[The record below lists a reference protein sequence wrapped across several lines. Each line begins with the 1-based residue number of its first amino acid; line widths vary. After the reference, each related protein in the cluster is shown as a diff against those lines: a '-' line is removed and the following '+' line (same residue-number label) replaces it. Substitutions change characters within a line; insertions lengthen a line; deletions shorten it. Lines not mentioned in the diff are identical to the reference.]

1 LLRVWKHILYSVI
14 IYDTAAL
21 KYVESL
27 PKSKMNMGG
36 MSEEFNMDDLEKDDE
51 LQNELRLLGWCDD
64 EPQSR
69 DQRKPSV
76 RKIKPKPS
84 ETSAH
89 VEVTRGFSYSVGDI
103 GKDDGKDVEFT
114 DEDMMDPDLLS
125 ELQTLHISD
134 DHHDAKSLYRDAD
147 SVKKDECSEESE
159 DESGDPRIPDS
170 VDMKRNSNSALKT
183 NHTSIGNSD
192 ASEKMTS
199 AEAKSRALAC
209 HKEGNKAEAL
219 KWMKMS
225 KALEQDSIGTV
236 KKLTKK
242 TNSEKA
248 IMPSKESSPKVI
260 DVSSSN
266 NIKATRS
273 PDARE
278 STPGDRFTHLE
289 NALNAAMKDSLKEA
303 QLLLPTDRTAS
314 ANKLKNYKRYQQDMN
329 VLASRRG
336 LPGAEPAPFKW
347 MSIEKDTIVENLDI
361 GDDQLVLV
369 IEVVSGLEMSLVG
382 QTSRTITVTYD
393 LGLPKEAPITGKING
408 KVDANGCAVLK
419 FQSCLPIVKRNRTMQ
434 TNIRKTK
441 ATFEVALTRGV
452 FFSNVDLGTAS
463 LSLVDLNTK
472 CECGG
477 ILPLEKSSSSST
489 GKKITACSAG
499 SMTVFVKMRK
509 PVAAPEIVKSV
520 ERTLVLEGWPSLGH
534 VYRSPTA
541 AASVGSSSHN
551 DQKDSEEPHQDEL
564 NLHPAGLVNA
574 TRAKVPSS
582 QPKANADF
590 AILSE
595 REKSDPC
602 SAEFLESN
610 DVLEAEIASDTA
622 AIREIEGR
630 PASTYSEEEESS
642 LFTMKLR
649 VQLMTTKL
657 NMLVS
662 SVQEEVLTLEQYV
675 DKVKARLGRDRV
687 LAQYLLVV
695 SRQEEPPE
703 GTSHYLASLTKRI
716 NIMQKEI
723 ATVESAT

>member
-1 LLRVWKHILYSVI
+1 
-14 IYDTAAL
+14 
-21 KYVESL
+21 
-27 PKSKMNMGG
+27 MNMGG

-76 RKIKPKPS
+76 GKIKQKPS
-84 ETSAH
+84 NASAS
-89 VEVTRGFSYSVGDI
+89 VEVTCDFSYSVGDI

-134 DHHDAKSLYRDAD
+134 DHHDTKSLNRDTD
-147 SVKKDECSEESE
+147 SMKKDGYSEESE
-159 DESGDPRIPDS
+159 DESGDTHIPDS
-170 VDMKRNSNSALKT
+170 VDMKRNTNSAEKT
-183 NHTSIGNSD
+183 NYTSISDSD

-199 AEAKSRALAC
+199 AEAKTRALAC

-225 KALEQDSIGTV
+225 KALEQDSGIGTM
-236 KKLTKK
+236 KKLNKK
-242 TNSEKA
+242 TISEKA
-248 IMPSKESSPKVI
+248 IVPSKESSPKAA

-266 NIKATRS
+266 NIKITRS
-273 PDARE
+273 PDAKE
-278 STPGDRFTHLE
+278 TTPGDRFTHLE
-289 NALNAAMKDSLKEA
+289 NALNSAMKDSLKEA
-303 QLLLPTDRTAS
+303 QILLPTDRTAS
-314 ANKLKNYKRYQQDMN
+314 ANKLKNYKRYQQDLH

-347 MSIEKDTIVENLDI
+347 MSIEKETVVENLDI

-369 IEVVSGLEMSLVG
+369 IEAVSGLEMSLVG

-393 LGLPKEAPITGKING
+393 LGLPKEMPITGKING

-419 FQSCLPIVKRNRTMQ
+419 FQSCLPIVKRNRSMQ
-434 TNIRKTK
+434 TNVRKTK

-452 FFSNVDLGTAS
+452 FFSNLDLGTAT
-463 LSLVDLNTK
+463 LSLADLNTK

-499 SMTVFVKMRK
+499 SMTVSVKMRK
-509 PVAAPEIVKSV
+509 PVAAPEVVKSV

-541 AASVGSSSHN
+541 AASVVSTLHN
-551 DQKDSEEPHQDEL
+551 DQKVTEEPHPDES
-564 NLHPAGLVNA
+564 NTPPVGLVSA

-590 AILSE
+590 AILSD

-602 SAEFLESN
+602 SSEFLESN
-610 DVLEAEIASDTA
+610 DVLEAEIASDA
-622 AIREIEGR
+622 ASIAEIESR
-630 PASTYSEEEESS
+630 PASTHSEEEESS

-662 SVQEEVLTLEQYV
+662 SVQNEVLTLEQYV
-675 DKVKARLGRDRV
+675 EKLKARLGRDRI

-695 SRQEEPPE
+695 SRQQEPPE
-703 GTSHYLASLTKRI
+703 GTSHNLASLTKRI

>member
-1 LLRVWKHILYSVI
+1 
-14 IYDTAAL
+14 
-21 KYVESL
+21 
-27 PKSKMNMGG
+27 MNMAG

-64 EPQSR
+64 EPPSR
-69 DQRKPSV
+69 DQRKPSES
-76 RKIKPKPS
+76 KIKPKPS
-84 ETSAH
+84 KANVPIVET
-89 VEVTRGFSYSVGDI
+89 RDFSYSVDDV

-125 ELQTLHISD
+125 ELRTLHISD
-134 DHHDAKSLYRDAD
+134 DHHDEKNDYNSG
-147 SVKKDECSEESE
+147 ESD
-159 DESGDPRIPDS
+159 DESGGSHLPSSSDTKHNKS
-170 VDMKRNSNSALKT
+170 SAEKT
-183 NHTSIGNSD
+183 TPTGISEND

-225 KALEQDSIGTV
+225 KALEQDSGIGTI
-236 KKLTKK
+236 KKLNKK

-248 IMPSKESSPKVI
+248 IVPSKESSSKVL
-260 DVSSSN
+260 DVNSSDSS
-266 NIKATRS
+266 KTSRA
-273 PDARE
+273 PDVKE
-278 STPGDRFTHLE
+278 SMSGDRFTHLE
-289 NALNAAMKDSLKEA
+289 NALSSAMKDCLKEA
-303 QLLLPTDRTAS
+303 QILLPTDRTAS
-314 ANKLKNYKRYQQDMN
+314 ATKLKNYKRYQQDLN
-329 VLASRRG
+329 VLQSRRG

-347 MSIEKDTIVENLDI
+347 MSIEKDTVVENLEI

-369 IEVVSGLEMSLVG
+369 IEAVSGLEMSLVG
-382 QTSRTITVTYD
+382 QTSRTITVSYD
-393 LGLPKEAPITGKING
+393 LGIPKEAPITGKING
-408 KVDANGCAVLK
+408 KVDANGCAILK
-419 FQSCLPIVKRNRTMQ
+419 FQSVLPIVKRNRSMQ

-463 LSLVDLNTK
+463 LSLADLNTK
-472 CECGG
+472 CACGG
-477 ILPLEKSSSSST
+477 ILPLEKSSNSST

-499 SMTVFVKMRK
+499 SMTVYFKMRK
-509 PVAAPEIVKSV
+509 PVAAAEVLKTV
-520 ERTLVLEGWPSLGH
+520 ERTLVLEGWPSLSH

-541 AASVGSSSHN
+541 TATATATHTDTNTVLSSPQTNQKVSDEGSSDASGAH
-551 DQKDSEEPHQDEL
+551 S
-564 NLHPAGLVNA
+564 AGLVSA
-574 TRAKVPSS
+574 TRAKVPSM
-582 QPKANADF
+582 QPKTNADF

-610 DVLEAEIASDTA
+610 DVLEAEIASDSA
-622 AIREIEGR
+622 AILEIEGR
-630 PASTYSEEEESS
+630 PASAHSEEDESS

-657 NMLVS
+657 NMLVT
-662 SVQEEVLTLEQYV
+662 SVQQEVLSLEQYI
-675 DKVKARLGRDRV
+675 DKLKARLGRDRV
-687 LAQYLLVV
+687 LAQYLLAV

-703 GTSHYLASLTKRI
+703 GTSHNLASLTKRI

-723 ATVESAT
+723 ANVESAT

>member
-1 LLRVWKHILYSVI
+1 
-14 IYDTAAL
+14 
-21 KYVESL
+21 
-27 PKSKMNMGG
+27 MNMAG

-69 DQRKPSV
+69 DQRKPSAS
-76 RKIKPKPS
+76 KIKPKPS
-84 ETSAH
+84 KTRITIEET
-89 VEVTRGFSYSVGDI
+89 RDLSYSVDNI
-103 GKDDGKDVEFT
+103 GKDDGEDVDFT
-114 DEDMMDPDLLS
+114 DDDMMDPDLLS
-125 ELQTLHISD
+125 ELNTLHISD
-134 DHHDAKSLYRDAD
+134 DHHDETSLSRDTDATKNETHSD
-147 SVKKDECSEESE
+147 ESE
-159 DESGDPRIPDS
+159 DEASDPYIHDS
-170 VDMKRNSNSALKT
+170 VDMKRNKSSAEKTINS
-183 NHTSIGNSD
+183 SISEND

-199 AEAKSRALAC
+199 AEAKSRALIC

-219 KWMKMS
+219 KWLKMS
-225 KALEQDSIGTV
+225 KALEQDSGIGTV
-236 KKLTKK
+236 KKLNKK
-242 TNSEKA
+242 SISEKN
-248 IMPSKESSPKVI
+248 IVPSKESNP
-260 DVSSSN
+260 
-266 NIKATRS
+266 KATDAGS
-273 PDARE
+273 NYNAKTSFVPDAKE
-278 STPGDRFTHLE
+278 STPGDSFTHLE
-289 NALNAAMKDSLKEA
+289 NALNSAMKDSLKEA
-303 QLLLPTDRTAS
+303 QILLPTDRTAS
-314 ANKLKNYKRYQQDMN
+314 ANKVKSYKRYQQDLN

-336 LPGAEPAPFKW
+336 IPGAEPAPFKW
-347 MSIEKDTIVENLDI
+347 VTIEKDTVVENLDI

-369 IEVVSGLEMSLVG
+369 IEAVSGLEMSLVG
-382 QTSRTITVTYD
+382 QTSRTITVSYD
-393 LGLPKEAPITGKING
+393 LGIPKEAPITGKING
-408 KVDANGCAVLK
+408 KVDANGCAILK
-419 FQSCLPIVKRNRTMQ
+419 FQSCLPIVKRNRSMQ

-463 LSLVDLNTK
+463 LSLADLNTK

-489 GKKITACSAG
+489 GKKITSCSAG

-509 PVAAPEIVKSV
+509 PVATAEVIKTV
-520 ERTLVLEGWPSLGH
+520 ERTLVLEGWPSIGH

-541 AASVGSSSHN
+541 TATATGIDVGSPQHN
-551 DQKDSEEPHQDEL
+551 QKVSEGPHSDEL
-564 NLHPAGLVNA
+564 STHPVGPVTAI
-574 TRAKVPSS
+574 RAKAPSM
-582 QPKANADF
+582 QPKGNADF

-610 DVLEAEIASDTA
+610 DVLEAEIASDSASIT
-622 AIREIEGR
+622 EIESR
-630 PASTYSEEEESS
+630 PASTHSEEEESS

-662 SVQEEVLTLEQYV
+662 SVQQEILSLEQYV
-675 DKVKARLGRDRV
+675 DKLKTRLGRDRV
-687 LAQYLLVV
+687 LAQYLLAV

-703 GTSHYLASLTKRI
+703 GTSHNLASLTKRI

>member
-1 LLRVWKHILYSVI
+1 
-14 IYDTAAL
+14 
-21 KYVESL
+21 
-27 PKSKMNMGG
+27 MNMVG

-76 RKIKPKPS
+76 GKIKQK
-84 ETSAH
+84 TSNASAS
-89 VEVTRGFSYSVGDI
+89 VEVTRDFSYSVGDI

-134 DHHDAKSLYRDAD
+134 DHHDAKSLNRDTD
-147 SVKKDECSEESE
+147 SMKKDGYSEESE
-159 DESGDPRIPDS
+159 DESGDSHIPDP
-170 VDMKRNSNSALKT
+170 VDMKRNTNSAEKT
-183 NHTSIGNSD
+183 NYSSIGDSD

-199 AEAKSRALAC
+199 AEAKTRALAC

-225 KALEQDSIGTV
+225 KALEQDSGIGTV
-236 KKLTKK
+236 KKLNKK
-242 TNSEKA
+242 TISEKA
-248 IMPSKESSPKVI
+248 IVPSKESSPKAA
-260 DVSSSN
+260 DVSSN
-266 NIKATRS
+266 NNVKIMRS
-273 PDARE
+273 PDAKE

-289 NALNAAMKDSLKEA
+289 NALNSAMKDSLKEA
-303 QLLLPTDRTAS
+303 QILLPTDRTAS
-314 ANKLKNYKRYQQDMN
+314 ANKLKNYKRYQQDLH

-347 MSIEKDTIVENLDI
+347 MSIEKDTVVENLDI
-361 GDDQLVLV
+361 GDDQLVLI
-369 IEVVSGLEMSLVG
+369 IEAVSGLEMSLVG

-393 LGLPKEAPITGKING
+393 LGLPKEMPITGKING

-419 FQSCLPIVKRNRTMQ
+419 FQSCLPIIKRNRSMQ
-434 TNIRKTK
+434 TNVRKTK

-452 FFSNVDLGTAS
+452 FFSNLDLGTAT
-463 LSLVDLNTK
+463 LSLADLNTK

-509 PVAAPEIVKSV
+509 PVAAPEVVKSV

-541 AASVGSSSHN
+541 AASVVSSLHN
-551 DQKDSEEPHQDEL
+551 DQKVTEEPHSDES
-564 NLHPAGLVNA
+564 NTSPVGLVSA

-590 AILSE
+590 AVLSD

-602 SAEFLESN
+602 SSEFLESN
-610 DVLEAEIASDTA
+610 DVLEAEIASDSA
-622 AIREIEGR
+622 AVAEIESR
-630 PASTYSEEEESS
+630 PASTHSEEEESS

-649 VQLMTTKL
+649 LQLMTTKL

-662 SVQEEVLTLEQYV
+662 SVQNEVLTLEQYV
-675 DKVKARLGRDRV
+675 DNLKARLGRDRI

-695 SRQEEPPE
+695 SRQPEPPE
-703 GTSHYLASLTKRI
+703 GTSHNLASLTKRI